1 MSSPSLSSSSS
12 FSFNILDKVSD
23 IYDNQTFL
31 ERYGEYVFIAIIIC
45 ISFILVIT
53 YIHIKINIEQ
63 ILADWSNQKCKP
75 NIMPFAGLINAPDNM
90 SKMEYTEKN
99 FAECTQNILT
109 DISDIALIPVHY
121 TISIVTAT
129 VGEISSIINDMR
141 ELVNKIRNSVSD
153 ITSDI
158 MSRILNIMTPLT
170 ETIIT
175 VKSLIGK
182 SNGVMT
188 AIMYTLFG
196 VYLAIKSVI
205 GSILEIVI
213 LILIAMAA
221 AIILLFFIPIVGDI
235 LAAAGIIFFLA
246 ISVPMG
252 YLIGFSNNIL
262 NVHSSR
268 SIPGVPG

>member
-1 MSSPSLSSSSS
+1 MKNPFPS
-12 FSFNILDKVSD
+12 NIIDKISD
-23 IYDNQTFL
+23 IYENQTYL
-31 ERYGEYVFIAIIIC
+31 ERYGEYIFYAIIIC

-63 ILADWSNQKCKP
+63 IRADWNNQKCKP
-75 NIMPFAGLINAPDNM
+75 NIMPFAGIINAPDNM
-90 SKMEYTEKN
+90 SKMEYAEKN

-109 DISDIALIPVHY
+109 DITDIALIPVHY

-129 VGEISSIINDMR
+129 VGEIASIVNDMR
-141 ELVNKIRNSVSD
+141 ELVNKIRNSVAD

-175 VKSLIGK
+175 AKSMLGK
-182 SNGVMT
+182 SNGVVT
-188 AIMYTLFG
+188 AVMYTLFG
-196 VYLAIKSVI
+196 VYLSIKSLI

-213 LILIAMAA
+213 ILLVAMAA

-246 ISVPMG
+246 ISIPMG

-262 NVHSSR
+262 NVHASR
-268 SIPGVPG
+268 GVPGVPG

>member
-1 MSSPSLSSSSS
+1 MSKLLSNAFPS
-12 FSFNILDKVSD
+12 NMIDKVLD
-23 IYDNQTFL
+23 IYENQTYL
-31 ERYGEYVFIAIIIC
+31 ERYGEYIFYAIIIC

-63 ILADWSNQKCKP
+63 IRADWNNQKCKP
-75 NIMPFAGLINAPDNM
+75 NIMPFAGIINAPANM
-90 SKMEYTEKN
+90 SKMEYAEKN

-109 DISDIALIPVHY
+109 DITDIALIPVHY

-129 VGEISSIINDMR
+129 VGEIMSIVNDMR
-141 ELVNKIRNSVSD
+141 ELVNKIRNSVAD

-158 MSRILNIMTPLT
+158 MSRILNIMIPLT

-175 VKSLIGK
+175 TKSMLGK
-182 SNGVMT
+182 SNGVIT
-188 AIMYTLFG
+188 AVMYTLFG
-196 VYLAIKSVI
+196 VYLSIKSLI

-213 LILIAMAA
+213 IILVAMAA

-235 LAAAGIIFFLA
+235 LAAAGIVFFLA
-246 ISVPMG
+246 ISIPMG

-262 NVHSSR
+262 NVHASR
-268 SIPGVPG
+268 GVPGVPG

>member
-1 MSSPSLSSSSS
+1 MSKILSNPFPS
-12 FSFNILDKVSD
+12 NMIDKVLD
-23 IYDNQTFL
+23 IYENQTYL
-31 ERYGEYVFIAIIIC
+31 ERYGEYIFYAIIIC

-63 ILADWSNQKCKP
+63 IRADWNNQKCKP
-75 NIMPFAGLINAPDNM
+75 NIMPFAGIINAPANM
-90 SKMEYTEKN
+90 SKMEYAEKN
-99 FAECTQNILT
+99 FAECTQSILT
-109 DISDIALIPVHY
+109 DITDIALIPVHY

-129 VGEISSIINDMR
+129 VGEIMSIVNDMR
-141 ELVNKIRNSVSD
+141 ELVNKIRNSVAD

-158 MSRILNIMTPLT
+158 MSRILNIMAPLT

-175 VKSLIGK
+175 AKSMLGK
-182 SNGVMT
+182 SNGVVT
-188 AIMYTLFG
+188 AVMYTLFG
-196 VYLAIKSVI
+196 VYLSIKSLI

-213 LILIAMAA
+213 ILLVAMAA

-262 NVHSSR
+262 NVHASR
-268 SIPGVPG
+268 GVPSVPG

>member
-1 MSSPSLSSSSS
+1 MSKLQSNS
-12 FSFNILDKVSD
+12 FSSNIIDKISD
-23 IYDNQTFL
+23 IYENQTYL
-31 ERYGEYVFIAIIIC
+31 ERYGEYIFYAIIIC
-45 ISFILVIT
+45 SSFILVVT

-63 ILADWSNQKCKP
+63 IRADWNNQKCKP
-75 NIMPFAGLINAPDNM
+75 NIMPFAGIINAPDNM

-109 DISDIALIPVHY
+109 DITDIALIPIHY

-129 VGEISSIINDMR
+129 VGEIMNIVNNMR
-141 ELVNKIRNSVSD
+141 QLVNKIRNSVAE

-158 MSRILNIMTPLT
+158 MSRILNIMAPLT

-175 VKSLIGK
+175 AKSMLGK
-182 SNGVMT
+182 SNGVVT
-188 AIMYTLFG
+188 AVMYTLFG
-196 VYLAIKSVI
+196 VYLSIKSLI

-213 LILIAMAA
+213 IILVAMAA

-235 LAAAGIIFFLA
+235 LAATGIVFFLA

-262 NVHSSR
+262 NVHASR
-268 SIPGVPG
+268 GVPGVPG